1 MCFIFNIYDAFFISK
16 KTGGFL
22 WITVLN
28 LSIMHAWGAN
38 VLLLFLEF
46 KVFYS
51 IASDYNI
58 SNTILTLTDNTDI
71 PAKNTWFIFIFS
83 TKWIYNRS

>member
-16 KTGGFL
+16 KTVGFL

-46 KVFYS
+46 KGFLCV
-51 IASDYNI
+51 
-58 SNTILTLTDNTDI
+58 ILYVIRAL
-71 PAKNTWFIFIFS
+71 WGLFIVILGTNFTVIVS
-83 TKWIYNRS
+83 PLIITYQILL